1 MTEPNDHDPIEL
13 LGRSNPV
20 DAHELPSAS
29 LARIRARVQE
39 KVMTDNQPEARHD
52 LPRRRLRWTIG
63 VAGMTAVAAIAL
75 LVFGPRAGAPVPSPS
90 DGGIGGRPGA
100 GGGTAMCIRFDLD
113 LLAQQQFAF
122 DGTVTAIDGE
132 SVTFDVANWYR
143 GSGESSVTLK
153 EVGLGGGVSMEGILV
168 DFEVGTR
175 YLVSG
180 ADGVITGCGYTQ
192 EWDAAAAADWAST
205 FGG

>member
-1 MTEPNDHDPIEL
+1 MSEPNDHDPIEL
-13 LGRSNPV
+13 LRRSNPV
-20 DAHELPSAS
+20 DADELPSAN

-39 KVMTDNQPEARHD
+39 KVMTDTQPETRND
-52 LPRRRLRWTIG
+52 TPQRRLRWTIG
-63 VAGMTAVAAIAL
+63 VAGVTAAAAIAFL
-75 LVFGPRAGAPVPSPS
+75 AFGPRGGAPVPSPS
-90 DGGIGGRPGA
+90 DGGVGGGPGA
-100 GGGTAMCIRFDLD
+100 GGGTAMCIRFDLE

-132 SVTFDVANWYR
+132 SVTFDVAKWYR
-143 GSGESSVTLK
+143 GSGDGPVTLT
-153 EVGLGGGVSMEGILV
+153 EVGLGGGATMEGILV
-168 DFEVGTR
+168 DFQVGTR

-192 EWDAAAAADWAST
+192 EWDAAAAADWAGA